1 MLMQFFFGGGGGG
14 GGGQTMCI
22 MRDVQVTNDA
32 ISLRTDGA
40 WLLGGHFRF
49 LLPRNF
55 RLPIR
60 LSQWRNSM

>member
-1 MLMQFFFGGGGGG
+1 
-14 GGGQTMCI
+14 MCI